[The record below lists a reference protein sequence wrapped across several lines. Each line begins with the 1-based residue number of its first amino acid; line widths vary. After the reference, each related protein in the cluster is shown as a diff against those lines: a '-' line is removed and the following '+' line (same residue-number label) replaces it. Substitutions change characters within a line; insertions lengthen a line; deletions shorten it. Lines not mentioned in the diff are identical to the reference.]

1 MRITY
6 EYLISYQCNHFY
18 GNIKITTKNGKINRY
33 SGIEEIREIINEQI
47 LQEEKKL
54 DIKNII
60 ITNIFLLNRK
70 FKWK

>member
-1 MRITY
+1 MIT
-6 EYLISYQCNHFY
+6 S
-18 GNIKITTKNGKINRY
+18 KNGKINRY
-33 SGIEEIREIINEQI
+33 SDIEEIREIIKEQI
-47 LQEEKKL
+47 IREEKEA